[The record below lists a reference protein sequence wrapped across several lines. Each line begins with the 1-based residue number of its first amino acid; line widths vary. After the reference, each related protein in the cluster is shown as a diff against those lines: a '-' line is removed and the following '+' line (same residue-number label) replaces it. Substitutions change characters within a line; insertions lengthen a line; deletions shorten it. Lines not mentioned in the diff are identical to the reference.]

1 MKAARWQT
9 VEDLYHSASV
19 LPDGQRQSFLEAACG
34 GDLSLLQEVESLLRH
49 GSTPQSV
56 LDTPAISVMAKA
68 MAADE
73 SDALAPLLEGQTI
86 SHYRILKA
94 IGRGGMGVV
103 YKAEDL
109 NLRRHVALKLLPQS
123 FAMDSCALRRF
134 VQEAQAASALN
145 HPNICTVYEIG
156 EAAGLHFIA
165 IELLEGET
173 LKERIAR
180 GPLAVRET
188 LPIVTDICQ
197 ALEATHA
204 EGIVHRDIKPSNIA
218 LTRRGNAKLLDFGVA
233 KRLGPELVEPAETL
247 AAVPANL
254 ELRLTTPGAAVGTV
268 AYMSPEQA
276 RGQGVDARSDLF
288 SLGAVL
294 YEMTTGKCP
303 FPGQARADVI
313 RAIQDQQ
320 PAPIQESNP
329 ATPPELIRITT
340 KALEKDRSL
349 RYQRAAEMRADLE
362 FLSRRLETRAAK
374 PRMALAL
381 GLLLALLALAG
392 LLALGNRRIRSWAFG
407 PASAGGVRQFKS
419 LAVLPLENLTGD
431 SSQEYFVDGMTD
443 ALITNLTK
451 LGSLRVISRTS
462 AMHYKGTHR
471 TIPEIARELNVD
483 AVVVGSVAR
492 SGNEVRISAQLA
504 DAGTGENLWG
514 RDYERNL
521 KDVLELQNE
530 LAAAVTQEVAG
541 RLTPQ
546 QQSRLAELRPVNP
559 QAYEDYLRG
568 RYFESNFRTKEG
580 LQKAEQYLTR
590 AIQEDPNYAPSF
602 IVLSKVYQRAGW
614 SLVDWMDPRKAGPKA
629 VAAAKKAVELDGS
642 LAEAHLALADAKSL
656 YEGKAADD
664 AARKEV
670 ERAFELSPN
679 DVNVLLARAELLN
692 DRELSCRY
700 ARTAHQMDPLN
711 LDGFHPFADCL
722 FDEQKYD
729 EAIAEMR
736 KAVELYPRNPGLHD
750 VLSGFYQRRGRYPEA
765 IAEIEQYRALGGLCP
780 EQALIHALGLAGRR
794 QEAERRL
801 NKLRNGPDWDDWC
814 GAIAYVGL
822 GRYDEAIR
830 ALERGTAKGGGDP
843 DGMRVTG
850 GRWEFEPL
858 RPDPRFQELLKRAE
872 EPY

>member
-1 MKAARWQT
+1 MKALRWQA

-19 LPDGQRQSFLEAACG
+19 LPENKRKSFLEAVCG
-34 GDLSLLQEVESLLRH
+34 RDLSLIDEVESLLRH
-49 GSTPQSV
+49 GSSPQSV

-68 MAADE
+68 IAADE
-73 SDALAPLLEGQTI
+73 SEALSPLLDGQTI

-123 FAMDSCALRRF
+123 FAMDAHALRRF

-180 GPLAVRET
+180 GPLEVRET
-188 LPIVTDICQ
+188 LRIVTDICQ

-218 LTRRGNAKLLDFGVA
+218 FTRRGNTKLLDFGVA
-233 KRLGPELVEPAETL
+233 KRLGPDLVEQAATL
-247 AAVPANL
+247 AAWPANF
-254 ELRLTTPGAAVGTV
+254 ELRLTTPGAAIGTV

-276 RGQGVDARSDLF
+276 RGETVDPRSDLF

-294 YEMTTGKCP
+294 YEMTAGKCP
-303 FPGQARADVI
+303 FPGKAATEVM

-320 PAPIQESNP
+320 PAPIQEFHP
-329 ATPPELIRITT
+329 ATPPELIRITN
-340 KALEKDRSL
+340 KALEKDRAL
-349 RYQRAAEMRADLE
+349 RYQRAADMRADLE
-362 FLSRRLETRAAK
+362 SLSRRLETRATK
-374 PRMALAL
+374 PRTGLAL
-381 GLLLALLALAG
+381 GLVVALLALAG
-392 LLALGNRRIRSWAFG
+392 LFALGNTRIRSWAFG
-407 PASAGGVRQFKS
+407 PASAGGTREFKS

-462 AMHYKGTHR
+462 AMHYKGTHQ
-471 TIPEIARELNVD
+471 TVPEIARELNVD
-483 AVVVGSVAR
+483 AVVVGSVTR
-492 SGNEVRISAQLA
+492 SRDRVRIRAQLA
-504 DAGTGENLWG
+504 DAGTGENLWA

-521 KDVLELQNE
+521 EDVLELQNE
-530 LAAAVTQEVAG
+530 LAAAVTQELAG

-546 QQSRLAELRPVNP
+546 QQSQLAESRPVNP

-568 RYFESNFRTKEG
+568 RHFETNLRTEEG
-580 LQKAEQYLTR
+580 LKKAEEYLIR
-590 AIQEDPNYAPSF
+590 ATQEDPNYAPPF
-602 IVLSKVYQRAGW
+602 ILLSTIYRRAGW
-614 SLVDWMDPRKAGPKA
+614 STSGWMDPREAGPKA
-629 VAAAKKAVELDGS
+629 IAAAEKAVELDGN
-642 LAEAHLALADAKSL
+642 LAEAHLALANAKSI

-679 DVNVLLARAELLN
+679 DIHVLLARAQWQKDDELA
-692 DRELSCRY
+692 CRY

-711 LDGFHPFADCL
+711 LDGFHPFVNCL
-722 FDEQKYD
+722 WHHEQKYD

-750 VLSGFYQRRGRYPEA
+750 GLSGFYQRLGRYPEA

-780 EQALIHALGLAGRR
+780 EEALIHALGLAGRR

-814 GAIAYVGL
+814 GALAYVGL
-822 GRYDEAIR
+822 GRYEEAIR
-830 ALERGTAKGGGDP
+830 ALERDAARGGSLGSI
-843 DGMRVTG
+843 RVTRD
-850 GRWEFEPL
+850 RWEFAPL
-858 RPDPRFQELLKRAE
+858 RSDPRFQKLLERGE